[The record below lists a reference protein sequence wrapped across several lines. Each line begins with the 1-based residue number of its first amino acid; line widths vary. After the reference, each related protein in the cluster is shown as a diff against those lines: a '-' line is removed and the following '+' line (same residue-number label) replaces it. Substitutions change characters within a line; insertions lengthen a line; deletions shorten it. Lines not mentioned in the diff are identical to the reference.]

1 MHPELKKIYLRSVE
15 RMKADD
21 RVLAG
26 LVFGSA
32 RTAHEDEFSDVDA
45 IFIVRT
51 ESFADIIAEIPGFFA
66 QMCDTVELV
75 WAERF
80 NTPEHH
86 NYAVL
91 MRSGENLLQY
101 DISIDTE
108 TFRPERKI
116 LPAQLLFDKA
126 GCLSVTDKLPLPQF
140 TPDKLRRYIEAY
152 WIWIYIH
159 AKYLRRR
166 DFIKL
171 LCVQQELFNNHIAVL
186 RSFHESARAY
196 PWWPQA
202 LKALPDTTQQ
212 YMLSYLTHT
221 DIHSIRE
228 KLPGQIAAFTADARS
243 ACACMQTAY
252 PDSVE
257 SAVLEHLYK
266 SCPKLKT
273 NQT

>member
-1 MHPELKKIYLRSVE
+1 MHPDLKKIYKLSIE
-15 RMKADD
+15 HMKADD

-26 LVFGSA
+26 FVSGSA
-32 RTAHEDEFSDVDA
+32 GTAHEDEFSDVDA
-45 IFIVRT
+45 IFVVRAEAFTDIVT
-51 ESFADIIAEIPGFFA
+51 AIPGFFA
-66 QMCDTVELV
+66 QMADAVELV

-80 NTPEHH
+80 NTPDHH

-91 MRSGENLLQY
+91 MRTGENLLQY
-101 DISIDTE
+101 DISIDTPA
-108 TFRPERKI
+108 FQPQRQI
-116 LPAQLLFDKA
+116 LPAQLLFDKT
-126 GCLSVTDKLPLPQF
+126 GCLSVTDTLPLPDF
-140 TPDKLRRYIEAY
+140 TPDTLRWYIEGY

-171 LCVQQELFNNHIAVL
+171 LYVQQELFNNHIAVL
-186 RSFHESARAY
+186 RSLHEPAKAF

-212 YMLSYLTHT
+212 YMLNYLTHT

-243 ACACMQTAY
+243 ACESMQTAY
-252 PDSVE
+252 PASVE

-266 SCPKLKT
+266 SCPELKT
-273 NQT
+273 NQP